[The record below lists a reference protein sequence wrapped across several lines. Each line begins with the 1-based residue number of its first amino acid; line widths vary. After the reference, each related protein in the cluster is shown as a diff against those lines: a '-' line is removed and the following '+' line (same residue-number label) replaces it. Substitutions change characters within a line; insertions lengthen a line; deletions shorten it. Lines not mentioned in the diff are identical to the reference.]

1 MSQAASAPLGMRILA
16 WVSWLSLAVA
26 VLTAATALFC
36 QWGVNAES
44 FGARDMGL
52 ALYFSIVGA
61 VALVGSF
68 YAVPVFVVLG
78 VLSLFLQNLQRRV
91 GFRFLAAG
99 AVTALPLAV
108 LTWLEG
114 A

>member
-1 MSQAASAPLGMRILA
+1 MSQAASAPLGMRVFA
-16 WVSWLSLAVA
+16 WVGWLSLAAA

-36 QWGVNAES
+36 HWAVNAES

-52 ALYFSIVGA
+52 ALSFSIVGA

-68 YAVPVFVVLG
+68 YAAPVLVVLG
-78 VLSLFLQNLQRRV
+78 VFSLFRQRRIA
-91 GFRFLAAG
+91 FIFLAAG
-99 AVTALPLAV
+99 AVAALPHTV
-108 LTWLEG
+108 PRWLWR

>member
-1 MSQAASAPLGMRILA
+1 MSQAASAPLGMRVLA

-36 QWGVNAES
+36 RWGVNAGS

-68 YAVPVFVVLG
+68 YAAPVLVVLG
-78 VLSLFLQNLQRRV
+78 ISSLFLQRRV

-99 AVTALPLAV
+99 AVIALPIAV